1 MIRKNTLMKTYV
13 TGYRP
18 PHLELVLI
26 GLGSCEEWRA
36 FGRLLFL
43 PGVGSL
49 AQVPWGSCVQQTPL
63 DRFRVLPFFDLKVG
77 KIERRNPVKEE
88 LGLLTVFEQFV
99 FVPRNL
105 EAELTFYGYRCLWGG
120 NKNSLRPSNEE

>member
-1 MIRKNTLMKTYV
+1 MKTYV

-18 PHLELVLI
+18 PHLELVII

-43 PGVGSL
+43 PGVGSP

-63 DRFRVLPFFDLKVG
+63 DRLRVLPFFDLKVG
-77 KIERRNPVKEE
+77 KVELRNLVKGE

-99 FVPRNL
+99 FVARNL
-105 EAELTFYGYRCLWGG
+105 ETELTFYGYR
-120 NKNSLRPSNEE
+120 

>member
-18 PHLELVLI
+18 PHLELVII

-43 PGVGSL
+43 PGVGFP
-49 AQVPWGSCVQQTPL
+49 AQVPWGKLRAAGSFRSLSCFTFL
-63 DRFRVLPFFDLKVG
+63 RFESRKDRANGPG
-77 KIERRNPVKEE
+77 KGE

-99 FVPRNL
+99 FVAKSP
-105 EAELTFYGYRCLWGG
+105 EVVSVLTFYGYR
-120 NKNSLRPSNEE
+120 

>member
-18 PHLELVLI
+18 PHLELVII

-43 PGVGSL
+43 PGVGFP
-49 AQVPWGSCVQQTPL
+49 AQVPWGSYVQQAPL
-63 DRFRVLPFFDLKVG
+63 DLFRVLPFFDSKVG
-77 KIERRNPVKEE
+77 KIRANGPGKGE

-99 FVPRNL
+99 FVVKSP
-105 EAELTFYGYRCLWGG
+105 EVVSVLTFYGYR
-120 NKNSLRPSNEE
+120 